1 MTDTSREQPPAPDEL
16 PLNPAEALALA
27 ERQQRA
33 VSLSFV
39 KPVFWL
45 YLIWGAAWLL
55 GFLALWL
62 GYVSDWL
69 PLWMAGTVFAVLIV
83 GSIVASAIVGARLG
97 RGVQGPSN
105 FAGAVY
111 GISWTLFGF
120 AFLVLGMGLSANGMS
135 GELASLYFPSAY
147 ALMAGV
153 LYVLGAALW
162 LEKSQLALGILLL
175 AVGSVAPFFGAPT
188 NNLVMAIGGGGGF
201 LAAALHFALQLRKV
215 R

>member
-1 MTDTSREQPPAPDEL
+1 MNATIEGPDEG
-16 PLNPAEALALA
+16 PLDPAEALALA

-33 VSLSFV
+33 VGLSYV
-39 KPVFWL
+39 RPVLWL
-45 YLIWGAAWLL
+45 YLIWGFAWLV

-62 GYVSDWL
+62 GYVTDWL
-69 PLWMAGTVFAVLIV
+69 PMWTAGAVFVVLIV
-83 GSIVASAIVGARLG
+83 GSIVASAIVGTRLG

-111 GISWTLFGF
+111 GMSWTVFGTAF
-120 AFLVLGMGLSANGMS
+120 AVLGVGLMNNGMN

-147 ALMAGV
+147 ALMAGI

-162 LEKSQLALGILLL
+162 NEKSQLALGLLL
-175 AVGSVAPFFGAPT
+175 LVVGSAAPFFGAPT

-201 LAAALHFALQLRKV
+201 LAAAVYFALQLKKV